1 MKKYL
6 KSFLWNY
13 FPTLFSH
20 YSAFRNRNS
29 EPEIAL
35 ISYLC
40 EKSRVSVDIGAY
52 RGTYSYYMMKYSSF
66 CYAFEPNPVESKF
79 LENRFNNC
87 KEKIGIKNVALSDKS
102 GKTNL
107 RIPHNDNG
115 RSTIETDNELDG
127 YEINK
132 LEIDMKRLDDYK
144 LEDIE
149 FIKID
154 VEGHEEAVL
163 NGSKDTI
170 RRNQPSFIIEIE
182 ERHKI
187 GSIEKVF
194 TFFRKLDYKGF
205 FFIDNKLV
213 SIDEFERDKYQ
224 NKKNVAGSRAIGVY
238 LNNFVF
244 LHSKKLFRINSLI
257 K

>member
-1 MKKYL
+1 MDNQISIGDQNLINIRHPIYLVFHQNNEKYL
-6 KSFLWNY
+6 KQYKHEY
-13 FPTLFSH
+13 FIETLSDETKKVKF
-20 YSAFRNRNS
+20 YSKAS
-29 EPEIAL
+29 TG
-35 ISYLC
+35 
-40 EKSRVSVDIGAY
+40 D
-52 RGTYSYYMMKYSSF
+52 SYYPEQSS
-66 CYAFEPNPVESKF
+66 YYEKDLKPKIKKTTT
-79 LENRFNNC
+79 LDLIKDKNN
-87 KEKIGIKNVALSDKS
+87 
-102 GKTNL
+102 
-107 RIPHNDNG
+107 IPSPD
-115 RSTIETDNELDG
+115 L
-127 YEINK
+127 
-132 LEIDMKRLDDYK
+132 
-144 LEDIE
+144 
-149 FIKID
+149 IKID

-187 GSIEKVF
+187 GSIEKIF
-194 TFFRKLDYKGF
+194 TFLRKLDYKGF

-244 LHSKKLFRINSLI
+244 VHSKKLFRINSLI